1 MPNVTSS
8 VPAPDFTAIVSRT
21 RRRLLPF
28 FLALL
33 AAAVGL
39 VAALVG

>member
-8 VPAPDFTAIVSRT
+8 VPAPDFTANVSRT
-21 RRRLLPF
+21 RHRLLPL